1 MKTGGDPSW
10 VNALNV
16 LPHTGFLFGRDVV
29 YTYGPLGF
37 LLEPLNVGSNLVIA
51 TGFRLFIHAIF
62 AACIL
67 YFALRA
73 SSVLPIMLF
82 TFGYMIAMVAV
93 IELDY
98 SYHLIIVE
106 SLLILVA
113 FRSRQLWWLATPA
126 AGVLAASLLFMKFGI
141 GLIALSIYAAVAL
154 CWLFTKQYHPLKVAV
169 TVFGSYLL
177 AFAALAALYL
187 QSIPNVTAWIS
198 RSMDM
203 SDGAQSA
210 QSLVG
215 SRIFLVVAFDL
226 LFALASA
233 MVYVFIT
240 LCFFRWKS
248 DLRGVLVVFVPA
260 IFLAFKHGFVRADG
274 HERHFFAFV
283 LALISILILFATSR
297 RELLAL
303 ITGLCLVINFSMPVG
318 IYYSLKYHLP
328 SPLDTL
334 VGKKGLSNLIDTVD
348 FRRTQRNL
356 DLQSAAN
363 LRTDWLP
370 EAWIDDIREHHWA
383 VDVIPG
389 ELTYIFANHLNWDP
403 KPTLQTFMVT
413 TPALDQWSAQHFNT
427 NKSPDVLIIG
437 PDGRNL
443 LLDAPAMTRS
453 ILRNY
458 ELYREN
464 VRANLFLLIRRP
476 KPLAEDSVTL
486 AEQEIHNGQWM
497 GVPESDRAVLAHLE
511 LSLSFF
517 GRVAKTLYRIPAVYV
532 DLIYQSGQQ
541 QSYRVTPG
549 VAKDGLLLNYLSKT
563 PTEFSDLLHNRPF
576 DKVVKLRLSGPGLK
590 YYRPTVF
597 LRWELANELTFPLQ
611 LTAADAEAERPLGL
625 PPDKKSFKNRG
636 TKFEPR

>member
-1 MKTGGDPSW
+1 MKTGFDPSW
-10 VNALNV
+10 VYALNI
-16 LPHTGFLFGRDVV
+16 LPHTGFLFGRDVA

-37 LLEPLNVGSNLVIA
+37 LLEPLNVGSNLIVA
-51 TGFRLFIHAIF
+51 TGFMLFIHAVF
-62 AACIL
+62 AGCIL
-67 YFALRA
+67 YLALRA

-82 TFGYMIAMVAV
+82 TFGYMIAIVV
-93 IELDY
+93 GHYELDY
-98 SYHLIIVE
+98 SYRLAILE
-106 SLLILVA
+106 ALLVLLA
-113 FRSRQLWWLATPA
+113 FRSRKLWWLATPV

-141 GLIALSIYAAVAL
+141 GLLALSIYAGAAL
-154 CWLFTKQYHPLKVAV
+154 CWLFAKQHHPLKVAI

-177 AFAALAALYL
+177 AFAVLAALYL
-187 QSIPNVTAWIS
+187 QSSSNVAAWIS

-210 QSLVG
+210 QSLSG
-215 SRIFLVVAFDL
+215 SRMFL
-226 LFALASA
+226 LFAFASA
-233 MVYVFIT
+233 MVYAFIT
-240 LCFFRWKS
+240 FCFFCWKS

-274 HERHFFAFV
+274 HEGHFFTFI

-303 ITGLCLVINFSMPVG
+303 ITGFCLVLAFSLPVG
-318 IYYSLKYHLP
+318 IYYSQKYQLS

-334 VGKKGLSNLIDTVD
+334 LGKKGLSNLIETAA
-348 FRRTQRNL
+348 FRRTQRTL

-363 LRTDWLP
+363 LRTDQLP
-370 EAWIDDIREHHWA
+370 GAWIDEIREHHWA
-383 VDVIPG
+383 VDVIPS

-403 KPTLQTFMVT
+403 QPTLQTMMAV
-413 TPALDQWSAQHFNT
+413 TPALDQWSAQYFNT
-427 NKSPDVLIIG
+427 NKG
-437 PDGRNL
+437 PDALIAEFHGSHYPYNL

-464 VRANLFLLIRRP
+464 VRDNLFLLIRRR
-476 KPLAEDSVTL
+476 KPLAEDSVIF
-486 AEQEIHNGQWM
+486 AEQEIHNGEWM
-497 GVPESDRAVLAHLE
+497 DVPESDHAVLAHLE
-511 LSLSFF
+511 LSISSV
-517 GRVAKTLYRIPAVYV
+517 GRVAKTLYRIPAVTV

-549 VAKDGLLLNYLSKT
+549 VAKDGLLLNYLPTT

-590 YYRPTVF
+590 YYKPRAYV
-597 LRWELANELTFPLQ
+597 RWELANELTFPLH
-611 LTAADAEAERPLGL
+611 
-625 PPDKKSFKNRG
+625 
-636 TKFEPR
+636 